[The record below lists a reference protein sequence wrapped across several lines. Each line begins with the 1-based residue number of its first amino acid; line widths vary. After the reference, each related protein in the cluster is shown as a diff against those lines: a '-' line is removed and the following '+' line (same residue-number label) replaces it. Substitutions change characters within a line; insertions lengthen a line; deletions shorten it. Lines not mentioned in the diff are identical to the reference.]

1 MKDRNG
7 ESVKVND
14 PRAARSWP
22 RRGQRLMGRYIPAAE
37 RGWIDVGIIGA
48 EQSRAEQSRAEQN
61 RAEQSRAEQSRAEQ
75 SRAKQSRAGR
85 RQYHLAHRALCESSA
100 WAPCR
105 SFRFH
110 KTAFEGSRP
119 ERSCGSRP
127 RGQPC

>member
-75 SRAKQSRAGR
+75 SKAEQSGTASVSSGT
-85 RQYHLAHRALCESSA
+85 SSA
-100 WAPCR
+100 MREQRVGAVPLV
-105 SFRFH
+105 SF
-110 KTAFEGSRP
+110 P
-119 ERSCGSRP
+119 
-127 RGQPC
+127 